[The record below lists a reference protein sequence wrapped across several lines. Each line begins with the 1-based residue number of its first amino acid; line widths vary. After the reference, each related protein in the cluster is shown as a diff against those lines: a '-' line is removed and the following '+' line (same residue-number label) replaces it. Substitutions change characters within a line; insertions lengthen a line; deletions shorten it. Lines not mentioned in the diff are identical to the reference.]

1 MRQYS
6 SEKRNDVEYFVGQEK
21 LGLHT
26 YNKQFLGVVGLQSF
40 EDIVTKAIENNC
52 QYVLLGANKSFIP
65 EDGGGEE
72 WYILI
77 EQILV
82 KTQLSVILSVNMADT
97 GLFDYN
103 RLKSHPKFHLQLYIT
118 SVGIENFAPDTTL
131 VFEDR
136 LWEQNNRM
144 LYGMQI
150 TDAIKSENGV
160 SWQAIAT
167 DSILDKKD

>member
-26 YNKQFLGVVGLQSF
+26 YNKKFLGVVGLNSF
-40 EDIVTKAIENNC
+40 EDVVTKAIENECN
-52 QYVLLGANKSFIP
+52 YVLLGANKSFIP
-65 EDGGGEE
+65 ATNEDEE
-72 WYILI
+72 WYTLI
-77 EQILV
+77 EKILV
-82 KTQLSVILSVNMADT
+82 NTQLSVILSINIADT
-97 GLFDYN
+97 GLFDYS
-103 RLKSHPKFHLQLYIT
+103 RLKKHPKLHIQLYVT
-118 SVGIENFAPDTTL
+118 AVGIEEYAPDTTI

-136 LWEQNNRM
+136 IWEQNNRM

-167 DSILDKKD
+167 DSILDKKE